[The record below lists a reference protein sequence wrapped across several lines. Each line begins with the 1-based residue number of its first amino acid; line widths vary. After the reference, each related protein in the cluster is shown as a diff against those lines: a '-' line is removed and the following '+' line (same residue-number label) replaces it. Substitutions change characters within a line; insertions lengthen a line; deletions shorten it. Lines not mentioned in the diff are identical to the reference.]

1 MPENDKI
8 KSFQIPV
15 LALRDVVVFPHMG
28 LPLFIGRQKSIAAVD
43 YAFSQNKPL
52 FLVAQKDSTKDD
64 ISVNEVYTFG
74 TVCHVSQIVK
84 LSDGTIKI
92 LVEGKVRG
100 RTRKVFE
107 KNGMFM
113 ASVQMIENEEDTNTK
128 NAEALRLAVL
138 SLLEQF
144 INTSKKMP
152 DEVYDLLSLIESP
165 SKLADNM
172 ASYLPIK
179 VSEKQK
185 ILEIT
190 STEKRLKRLMLLL
203 GNQNELIQV
212 EKRIKSRVKKQ
223 VEKNQKEY
231 YLNEQLKAIHIELGD
246 TDEPINEIKELEKK
260 IHAAHMSKEA
270 TDKALRE
277 LKKLKSMPSL
287 SQESSV
293 IKNYIDWLITI
304 PWTTKNNKV
313 SLKKA
318 EKSLDKS
325 HYGLEK
331 VKERVMEY
339 LAVRQRVKKMKAQI
353 MCFVGPPGVGKTSLG
368 KAIATA
374 VDKDFVRIALGGVND
389 EAEIRGHRRTYIG
402 AMPGKIIQAMKK
414 AGSSNPVIMLDE
426 VDKLG
431 ADWRGDPA
439 SALLEVLDPEQNNS
453 FSDHYLEIPYDLSDV
468 MFIITA
474 NSTDIPNALLDRMEV
489 IYLSGY
495 TEEEKLNIAKTHL
508 ISKQMKEN
516 GLADEELEITDDA
529 IYCIIRN
536 YTRESGVR
544 NLERCIAKIARKLV
558 KMIIINKDI
567 KSMKIAPK
575 NLKNFLGVQKY
586 SIQNAEEEDR
596 VGVVTGLAWTEMG
609 GDLLSIESLLLPGTG
624 NIISTGQ
631 LGDVMQES
639 VKAAYS
645 YVKSKSDVLNLDQ
658 EIFSK
663 SDVHVHVPEG
673 AVPKDGPSAGVTIC
687 TAIVSALTK
696 KRVKRDIAMTGEI
709 TLRGKILAIG
719 GLKEK
724 LLAASRGSI
733 KTVYIPKENEK
744 DLEELPKYLLSH
756 IEIKCVSNIDEILK
770 SSFVN

>member
-1 MPENDKI
+1 MQDGKKI
-8 KSFQIPV
+8 ERSQIPV
-15 LALRDVVVFPHMG
+15 LALRDVVIFPHMI
-28 LPLFIGRQKSIAAVD
+28 LPLFIGRQKSIAAID
-43 YAFSQNKPL
+43 YAFSENKPL
-52 FLVAQKDSTKDD
+52 LMVAQKDSTKDNISASD
-64 ISVNEVYTFG
+64 IYTFG
-74 TVCHVSQIVK
+74 SICNVSQIVR

-92 LVEGKVRG
+92 LVEGRSRG
-100 RTRKVFE
+100 KTRKILE
-107 KNGMFM
+107 RDGMFM
-113 ASVQMIENEEDTNTK
+113 ASTQIVSEEENIDSK

-144 INTSKKMP
+144 IKISKKIP
-152 DEVYDLLSLIESP
+152 DEVYDLLVLIEPLSR
-165 SKLADNM
+165 LADSI

-185 ILEIT
+185 ILEIA
-190 STEKRLKRLMLLL
+190 SVEKRLERLMLLL
-203 GNQNELIQV
+203 SDQNELFQV
-212 EKRIKSRVKKQ
+212 EKRIKNRVKSQ

-246 TDEPINEIKELEKK
+246 TDEPVNEIKELEGR
-260 IHAAHMSKEA
+260 IREAHMSREA

-277 LKKLKSMPSL
+277 LKKLKGMSNL
-287 SQESSV
+287 SQESGV
-293 IKNYIDWLITI
+293 IRNYIDWLISI
-304 PWTTKNNKV
+304 PWTTKDGRT

-318 EKSLDKS
+318 EKSLDQS
-325 HYGLEK
+325 HYGLDK
-331 VKERVMEY
+331 VKERIIEY

-368 KAIATA
+368 KAIAVA
-374 VDKDFVRIALGGVND
+374 INKDFARIALGGVND
-389 EAEIRGHRRTYIG
+389 EAEIRGHRRTYVG
-402 AMPGKIIQAMKK
+402 AMPGKIIQAIRK
-414 AGSSNPVIMLDE
+414 AGSSNPIIMLDE

-439 SALLEVLDPEQNNS
+439 SALLEVLDPEQNNA
-453 FSDHYLEIPYDLSDV
+453 FSDHYIEVPYDLSDV
-468 MFIITA
+468 MFIVTA
-474 NSTDIPNALLDRMEV
+474 NSTDIPHALLDRMEV
-489 IYLSGY
+489 IYISGY

-508 ISKQMKEN
+508 ISKQMLEN
-516 GLADEELEITDDA
+516 GLSKGELDITDDA
-529 IYCIIRN
+529 IYAIIRN

-558 KMIIINKDI
+558 KTILTDKSI
-567 KSMKIAPK
+567 KGMKILPE
-575 NLKNFLGVQKY
+575 NLKDFLGVPKY
-586 SIQNAEEEDR
+586 SYLRIEEEDS

-609 GDLLSIESLLLPGTG
+609 GDVLSIESLLLPGAG

-658 EIFSK
+658 EMFSK
-663 SDVHVHVPEG
+663 NDVHVHVPEG

-696 KRVKRDIAMTGEI
+696 KKVKRDIAMTGEI

-724 LLAASRGSI
+724 LLAASRSSI

-744 DLEELPKYLLSH
+744 DLEELPEYLLSN
-756 IEIKCVSNIDEILK
+756 IEIKCVSNIDEILQ